1 MRSYFYKK
9 LKVLQLVTIAFLSNT
24 ILKHVIW
31 PVYASSSIAFVSV
44 YEPDRR

>member
-1 MRSYFYKK
+1 MRSYYYKK

-24 ILKHVIW
+24 MVRHGTW
-31 PVYASSSIAFVSV
+31 PVYAFSSIALFSV